1 MIEIGSSK
9 AALAPVM
16 ENESYQSPFISVIVP
31 VRNEAAFIE
40 ETLTQLAG
48 QDYDPERFE
57 ILVADGQ
64 STDETPN
71 LVRQIAAR
79 HPQVRLLSNRQCLSS
94 AGRNLAVRVG
104 RGDLFVVVDGH
115 CDLDNPHYLKNLAD
129 AFQRS
134 GADCIGRPQPLDIS
148 QANSLQRAIAAA
160 RASRL
165 GHNPSS
171 HIYSGLE
178 CFVRPQSVAV
188 AYRREVF
195 EKIGLFDESFDACE
209 DVEFN
214 HRLEQAGMTCYFTP
228 RVRVRYHPRNSL
240 RGLFRQMI
248 RYGQGRVR
256 LLRKHPQSLSL
267 PCLLPALFLLGLLV
281 GPLLGLASSL
291 LASAY
296 LVALAVYG
304 SVVLLTSLAL
314 SLKNRDLRMLP
325 WLPGVFVAIHAGAGA
340 GILLEFAR
348 GRRLE
353 AQPEPAYAVQG
364 LRLVAF
370 DQEDD
375 LKIRNGEG
383 EVPTLAFPKR
393 NLAKGA

>member
-1 MIEIGSSK
+1 M
-9 AALAPVM
+9 
-16 ENESYQSPFISVIVP
+16 
-31 VRNEAAFIE
+31 
-40 ETLTQLAG
+40 
-48 QDYDPERFE
+48 
-57 ILVADGQ
+57 
-64 STDETPN
+64 
-71 LVRQIAAR
+71 
-79 HPQVRLLSNRQCLSS
+79 
-94 AGRNLAVRVG
+94 
-104 RGDLFVVVDGH
+104 
-115 CDLDNPHYLKNLAD
+115 
-129 AFQRS
+129 
-134 GADCIGRPQPLDIS
+134 
-148 QANSLQRAIAAA
+148 
-160 RASRL
+160 
-165 GHNPSS
+165 
-171 HIYSGLE
+171 
-178 CFVRPQSVAV
+178 
-188 AYRREVF
+188 
-195 EKIGLFDESFDACE
+195 
-209 DVEFN
+209 
-214 HRLEQAGMTCYFTP
+214 
-228 RVRVRYHPRNSL
+228 
-240 RGLFRQMI
+240 
-248 RYGQGRVR
+248 
-256 LLRKHPQSLSL
+256 
-267 PCLLPALFLLGLLV
+267 GLLV